1 MVSMALWH
9 IVIFVVMSIVVV
21 TVSSLGELT
30 YFNGFVINELKILVL
45 LNSNVLDFRVTI
57 LGKTNVLNG
66 IKTLIT

>member
-1 MVSMALWH
+1 MVPMALWH

-57 LGKTNVLNG
+57 HRKDQRVERD
-66 IKTLIT
+66 

>member
-9 IVIFVVMSIVVV
+9 IVIFVLMSIVVV

-30 YFNGFVINELKILVL
+30 FFNGFVINELKISF

-57 LGKTNVLNG
+57 HRKDPQH
-66 IKTLIT
+66 

>member
-30 YFNGFVINELKILVL
+30 YFNGFVINELKILVF
-45 LNSNVLDFRVTI
+45 LNSNFLDFRVTI
-57 LGKTNVLNG
+57 HRKDQRVERD
-66 IKTLIT
+66 

>member
-30 YFNGFVINELKILVL
+30 FFNGFVINELKISF

-57 LGKTNVLNG
+57 HRKDP
-66 IKTLIT
+66 KH

>member
-30 YFNGFVINELKILVL
+30 YFNGFVINGLKLLVL

-57 LGKTNVLNG
+57 HRKDQRVERD
-66 IKTLIT
+66 

>member
-30 YFNGFVINELKILVL
+30 YFNDFVINELKILVL

-57 LGKTNVLNG
+57 HRKDQRVERD
-66 IKTLIT
+66 

>member
-1 MVSMALWH
+1 MVPMALWH

-45 LNSNVLDFRVTI
+45 LNSNVLDFWVTI
-57 LGKTNVLNG
+57 HRKDQRVERD
-66 IKTLIT
+66 

>member
-9 IVIFVVMSIVVV
+9 IVIFAVMSIVVV

-57 LGKTNVLNG
+57 HRKDQRVERD
-66 IKTLIT
+66 

>member
-30 YFNGFVINELKILVL
+30 FFTGFVINELKISF
-45 LNSNVLDFRVTI
+45 LNSNVLDFQVTI
-57 LGKTNVLNG
+57 HRKDPQH
-66 IKTLIT
+66 

>member
-1 MVSMALWH
+1 MVFMALWH

-45 LNSNVLDFRVTI
+45 LNSNVLDFWVTI
-57 LGKTNVLNG
+57 HRKDQRVERE
-66 IKTLIT
+66 

>member
-9 IVIFVVMSIVVV
+9 IVIFVVMSIAVV

-57 LGKTNVLNG
+57 HRKDQRVERD
-66 IKTLIT
+66 

>member
-21 TVSSLGELT
+21 IVSSLGELT

-57 LGKTNVLNG
+57 HRKDQRVERD
-66 IKTLIT
+66 

>member
-1 MVSMALWH
+1 MVPMALWH

-30 YFNGFVINELKILVL
+30 YFNGFVINGLKLLVL

-57 LGKTNVLNG
+57 HRKDQRVERD
-66 IKTLIT
+66 

>member
-30 YFNGFVINELKILVL
+30 DFNGFVINELKILVL

-57 LGKTNVLNG
+57 HRKDQRVERD
-66 IKTLIT
+66 

>member
-30 YFNGFVINELKILVL
+30 YFNGLVINELNISVL
-45 LNSNVLDFRVTI
+45 LKFKRS
-57 LGKTNVLNG
+57 
-66 IKTLIT
+66 

>member
-30 YFNGFVINELKILVL
+30 FFNGFVINELKISF
-45 LNSNVLDFRVTI
+45 LNSNVLDFQVTI
-57 LGKTNVLNG
+57 HRKDPQH
-66 IKTLIT
+66 

>member
-1 MVSMALWH
+1 MVPMALWH

-57 LGKTNVLNG
+57 HRKDQRGERD
-66 IKTLIT
+66 

>member
-30 YFNGFVINELKILVL
+30 YFNGFAINELKILVL

-57 LGKTNVLNG
+57 HRKDQRVERD
-66 IKTLIT
+66 

>member
-30 YFNGFVINELKILVL
+30 FFNGFVINELKISF

-57 LGKTNVLNG
+57 F
-66 IKTLIT
+66 IEKTLNIRKRC

>member
-30 YFNGFVINELKILVL
+30 NFNGFVINELKILVL

-57 LGKTNVLNG
+57 HRKDQRVERD
-66 IKTLIT
+66 

>member
-45 LNSNVLDFRVTI
+45 LNSNVLVFRVTI
-57 LGKTNVLNG
+57 HRKDQRVERD
-66 IKTLIT
+66 